1 MDWRKRAN
9 IDVDVVQFMYGD
21 KDNLGKYEEV
31 LMWDIDKTYL
41 DTKFETIRGLFKTI
55 MEKPFQKQN
64 VPGTSVLVRLLRT
77 NFEEKYSGQR
87 MPIFFITASPPQ
99 MERKVVRKLQ
109 LDGISPYGVFCKD
122 NLKNLRPKRFW
133 KLTQQVGYKIQ
144 ALLLLRKM
152 LHPNVKQI
160 LWGDDSE
167 SDAIVYCLY
176 SDICS
181 RRYQPDELRSILT
194 SLRVVGEQLESIIWL
209 QSQIPENDPVLRIYI
224 NQADDTDSEYYIKF
238 GRRVMPTYNSFQTAL
253 DLFEL
258 KRFSAEQVVELGM
271 DLRTNYGF
279 TRDEIEKSMDD
290 LIRRKI
296 LTAESLEVL
305 APLLSEKRIIHPTF
319 IPTVTPINRE
329 KLKTDE
335 KSLDPWVPDRID
347 YIHDY
352 R

>member
-1 MDWRKRAN
+1 MDWRKRAQ
-9 IDVDVVQFMYGD
+9 IDTDVVQFMYGP
-21 KDNLGKYEEV
+21 KENLTQYEEV

-55 MEKPFQKQN
+55 MEKPFQKKN
-64 VPGTSVLVRLLRT
+64 VPGTSVLVRLLRA
-77 NFEEKYSGQR
+77 NFERKYPESR

-99 MERKVVRKLQ
+99 MEQKVIRKLQ
-109 LDGISPYGVFCKD
+109 LDGINPYGLFCKD

-152 LHPNVKQI
+152 LHPNVKQV

-167 SDAIVYCLY
+167 SDSIVYCLY
-176 SDICS
+176 SDICA
-181 RRYQPDELRSILT
+181 RRYQQDELRSILA

-209 QSQIPENDPVLRIYI
+209 QSQVPENDPVMRIYI
-224 NQADDTDSEYYIKF
+224 NLADDTDSEYYIKF
-238 GRRVMPTYNSFQTAL
+238 GRRIMPTYNSFQTAL

-258 KRFSAEQVVELGM
+258 DRFKADQVVEVGM
-271 DLRTNYGF
+271 DLRTNYNF
-279 TRDEIEKSMDD
+279 TRDELERSMDD

-296 LTAESLEVL
+296 LTQEKLDIL
-305 APLLSEKRIIHPTF
+305 IPLLVDKRIIHPTF
-319 IPTVTPINRE
+319 VPTVSP
-329 KLKTDE
+329 LHQAQLAQ
-335 KSLDPWVPDRID
+335 SAGALDPWVPDRID